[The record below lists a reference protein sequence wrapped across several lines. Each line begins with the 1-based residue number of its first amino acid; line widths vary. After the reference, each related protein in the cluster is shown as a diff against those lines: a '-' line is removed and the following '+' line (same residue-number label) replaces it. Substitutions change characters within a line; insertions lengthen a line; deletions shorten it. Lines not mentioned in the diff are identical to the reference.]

1 MSVEVSTASLSAL
14 LEPQFGLADEIPP
27 ANSALPA
34 ELDELASM
42 EALTCDEES
51 LVPAR
56 GETRGVGPSSAISPS
71 SLPSC
76 CVMDNLG

>member
-1 MSVEVSTASLSAL
+1 M
-14 LEPQFGLADEIPP
+14 
-27 ANSALPA
+27 LPA

-42 EALTCDEES
+42 EALTCDEEPAPVSLVDSARRCEGS

-76 CVMDNLG
+76 CVMDNFG